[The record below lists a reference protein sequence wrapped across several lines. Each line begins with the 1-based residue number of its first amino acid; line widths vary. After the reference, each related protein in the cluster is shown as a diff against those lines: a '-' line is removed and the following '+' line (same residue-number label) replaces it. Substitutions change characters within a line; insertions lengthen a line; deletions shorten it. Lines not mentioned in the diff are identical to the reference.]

1 MLRSSTCQTGQGS
14 RKVDNHFIQLLAIKM
29 KNNKFNKIRLIFT
42 LILLISATVSN
53 AQISK
58 IELRATGLTC
68 SMCSNAIFK
77 QLESISDVDSVATDL
92 NTNTFIVFLKKD
104 NKLNPK
110 TFKEKVEKAGFFI
123 GVFIV
128 TATPEI
134 LDQNIYI
141 LVDSKLEKQTEINFQ
156 VLDKGYVTEKEFKKL
171 SKTYKDVA
179 TYSTNNENDF
189 HIKILNQ

>member
-1 MLRSSTCQTGQGS
+1 MENVKAN
-14 RKVDNHFIQLLAIKM
+14 RKRVILTI
-29 KNNKFNKIRLIFT
+29 
-42 LILLISATVSN
+42 ILLISTNLIN

-77 QLESISDVDSVATDL
+77 QLESISGIDSLETDL

-123 GVFIV
+123 GVFIF
-128 TATPEI
+128 TATPEM
-134 LDQNIYI
+134 LDPNIYI
-141 LVDSKLEKQTEINFQ
+141 LLDDKQKKQIEVKFQ
-156 VLDKGYVTEKEFKKL
+156 VLDQGYVTEKEFKKL
-171 SKTYKDVA
+171 YKTYKDLA
-179 TYSTNNENDF
+179 TYCANNENDY
-189 HIKILNQ
+189 HIKILNK